1 MTRILVLYG
10 TTDGHTA
17 KVARA
22 ITEALSTHG
31 VQADVVDVAR
41 ADPDPSGYTGAI
53 VAASVHAGGF
63 QKTVQRWVIT
73 HHAAL
78 GGIRTAFIGVCLG
91 ILQHDPKVDR
101 ELDAIVARF
110 LAPTGWQPDERKL
123 IAGALRYT
131 HYHWVKRWMMR
142 RACVLEIAAPTSRH
156 CSRSLHHSIVSP
168 MRKTGSQEHGFHGR
182 GESLARK
189 RGLTADGP

>member
-142 RACVLEIAAPTSRH
+142 RIVSKAGGALDTSRDYEYTDWDDL
-156 CSRSLHHSIVSP
+156 RRFAVQFAD
-168 MRKTGSQEHGFHGR
+168 RAAGR
-182 GESLARK
+182 HA
-189 RGLTADGP
+189 A